1 MKIALVINRSS
12 GALLGLTD
20 APRDLER
27 KLAEAGFDV
36 GAVLDGDAS
45 DLVARVEHAA
55 TLPVEAVIT
64 AGGDGTIMT
73 AAQALAGTDKALG
86 PLPLGTMNLLARDL
100 GIPLDL
106 DEAIVALASAE
117 RIPIDLG
124 DVNGHV
130 FLCNSMLGVP
140 ARLAERRERG
150 RQNMGVTGWWRLVVA
165 GLKGLYRYPP
175 LRVGLDLGQG
185 PVTFRSKAIVVA
197 NNAYDEG
204 FGHFLSRSRL
214 DGGELALYV
223 TRRLSAWPLIRI
235 SARVAIGN
243 WRQDPDIETFGVR
256 ELTVTSRRKLL
267 RVMNDGET
275 MLLKPPLLYRIRP
288 KALLALRPR
297 SEEPAAP
304 EAAA

>member
-20 APRDLER
+20 APGDLER
-27 KLAEAGFDV
+27 KLAEAGFEV

-45 DLVARVEHAA
+45 DLSARIERASR
-55 TLPVEAVIT
+55 LPVDAVIT

-73 AAQALAGTDKALG
+73 AAQALAGTGKALG

-100 GIPLDL
+100 GIPIDL
-106 DEAIVALASAE
+106 DEAIAALATAD
-117 RIPIDLG
+117 RVPIDMG

-140 ARLAERRERG
+140 ARLAERRERS
-150 RQNMGVTGWWRLVVA
+150 REDMGLTGWWRLAAA

-175 LRVGLDLGQG
+175 LRVGLDLGHG
-185 PVTFRSKAIVVA
+185 PVTIRSKAIVVA

-204 FGHFLSRSRL
+204 FGHFLSRSSL
-214 DGGELALYV
+214 DRGELALYV
-223 TRRLSAWPLIRI
+223 TRRLSAWPIIRI
-235 SARVAIGN
+235 SARIAIGS
-243 WRQDPDIETFGVR
+243 WKQDPDLETYGVR

-275 MLLKPPLLYRIRP
+275 MLLKPPLLYRTRP

-297 SEEPAAP
+297 SGQAAP
-304 EAAA
+304 AEAAA

>member
-27 KLAEAGFDV
+27 KLADAGFDV

-45 DLVARVEHAA
+45 DLVARAEHAA
-55 TLPVEAVIT
+55 RLPVEAVIT

-73 AAQALAGTDKALG
+73 AAQALAGAGKALG

-106 DEAIVALASAE
+106 DEAIVALASAD

-124 DVNGHV
+124 EVNGHV

-214 DGGELALYV
+214 DRGELALYV
-223 TRRLSAWPLIRI
+223 TRHLSAWPLIRI

-243 WRQDPDIETFGVR
+243 WRQDPDIETFAVR

-297 SEEPAAP
+297 GEESAAP
-304 EAAA
+304 GAAA